1 MPEDA
6 EIERALIERA
16 KANPDTAKQ
25 IAAIA
30 EGNYREALQ
39 LLQHAEEDWQSLLRD
54 WLNAT
59 LKGGPLAQIKFTAD
73 ISELG
78 REKQK
83 QFLRYLNHLLEMSI
97 RIRVMGSEQVAAGDQ
112 ERDFANRL
120 NKIASVSQQQA
131 IIEELDR
138 ASYYIE
144 RNANAKMLFQALTLK
159 LYHIIQNKTLILN
172 G

>member
-1 MPEDA
+1 
-6 EIERALIERA
+6 
-16 KANPDTAKQ
+16 
-25 IAAIA
+25 
-30 EGNYREALQ
+30 
-39 LLQHAEEDWQSLLRD
+39 
-54 WLNAT
+54 
-59 LKGGPLAQIKFTAD
+59 
-73 ISELG
+73 
-78 REKQK
+78 
-83 QFLRYLNHLLEMSI
+83 LLEMSI